1 MNNSLFMAC
10 GPPASRKWGDWEEAF
25 PALVLGPV
33 QKDRLLPGKLDIGHL
48 AKSSRGSGGM
58 KALRWGRKTA
68 K

>member
-1 MNNSLFMAC
+1 M
-10 GPPASRKWGDWEEAF
+10 
-25 PALVLGPV
+25 VLGPV